1 MAFRQQL
8 YSILPEL
15 QDVDKNIGPI
25 ISHSNLSN
33 IKNQYDAYSSNCE
46 TLDNL
51 LSINPNI
58 VFNYISVLE
67 NQVVLGKKINNISN
81 VAPYISQKIAILESA
96 VSNLLQSS
104 TQSSQ

>member
-15 QDVDKNIGPI
+15 QDLDKNIGPI
-25 ISHSNLSN
+25 ISHSNLAH
-33 IKNQYDAYSSNCE
+33 IKNQYDAYNSNCE
-46 TLDNL
+46 TFDNL
-51 LSINPNI
+51 LSINPGI

-67 NQVVLGKKINNISN
+67 NQVVLGKEINNISN

-96 VSNLLQSS
+96 VSNLVQSS